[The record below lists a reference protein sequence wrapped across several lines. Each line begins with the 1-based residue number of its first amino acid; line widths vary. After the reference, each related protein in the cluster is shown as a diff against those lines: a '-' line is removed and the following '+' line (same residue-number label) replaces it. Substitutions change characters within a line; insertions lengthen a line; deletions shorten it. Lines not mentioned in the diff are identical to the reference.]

1 MSRQISFTDEALKD
15 FYDFGLRNR
24 NIFKRI
30 MKLIE
35 DIKRDPFDGL
45 GKPEALK
52 YQLSGYW
59 SRRISIEHRL
69 VYEVTEDDILIISCK
84 GHYAS

>member
-1 MSRQISFTDEALKD
+1 M
-15 FYDFGLRNR
+15 
-24 NIFKRI
+24 FKRI

-52 YQLSGYW
+52 YQLSSYW

-69 VYEVTEDDILIISCK
+69 VYEVKEDDILIISCK
-84 GHYAS
+84 GHYIFKKND